1 MRTRRPEIGVLIIAV
16 FTAFASTADAKQK
29 PKPRPKLRVV
39 SNTTTTKQPT
49 PSATPAQPA
58 TSTIA
63 TVATTTSSKVPV
75 RDGVVKKD
83 TTPVTQAQI
92 AYAADLAFV
101 GAGQLERIETLG
113 QTWYLNRIFNG
124 GSGKYVGTGGQCIFV
139 VAAPTIVFGPDNCA
153 AVDLLI
159 DGWIRFPKTA
169 AVAPTPGVTAL
180 PTPQFTTNPAIN
192 GPAPSSPVQ
201 VTIPV
206 TPPTTKQTSAPA
218 PVAVPAAA
226 TPMRFPPEVFTAP
239 PTGTVTWTLRE
250 TNGVIGYDFIV
261 VNAQT
266 GESYGQPCCAAKIQG
281 TYESPFS
288 VNGRYAL
295 GQPPY
300 RFAIRAVYSDGTY
313 GPYGYS
319 RSCTTQLSDPKN
331 VQTSILV
338 C

>member
-1 MRTRRPEIGVLIIAV
+1 MWNRQFKISVLTIAV
-16 FTAFASTADAKQK
+16 FVVFSSADAKQNPK
-29 PKPRPKLRVV
+29 PKPKLRVAF
-39 SNTTTTKQPT
+39 TTTTMKQTTPIATFAPLAVPT
-49 PSATPAQPA
+49 
-58 TSTIA
+58 TIA
-63 TVATTTSSKVPV
+63 GAATTSSKVPV

-124 GSGKYVGTGGQCIFV
+124 GAGKYVGIGGQCIFV
-139 VAAPTIVFGPDNCA
+139 VTAPTIVFGPDNCA

-169 AVAPTPGVTAL
+169 VVAATPGATAL

-192 GPAPSSPVQ
+192 GPATSLPVQ
-201 VTIPV
+201 VTIP
-206 TPPTTKQTSAPA
+206 TTSSTTKQTST
-218 PVAVPAAA
+218 AVPVIVPVSNASVRSA
-226 TPMRFPPEVFTAP
+226 PEVFTAP

-266 GESYGQPCCAAKIQG
+266 GESYGQPCCGAKLQG

-300 RFAIRAVYSDGTY
+300 RFAIRAVYNDGTY

-319 RSCTTQLSDPKN
+319 RACITQLSDPKN
-331 VQTSILV
+331 VQSSILV